1 MRHCFAARRR
11 AAPGV
16 PTEFHVADV
25 LAYTRGA
32 PDCDLILASFS
43 LHHLDSAAKGDLLK
57 AAYQRLV
64 RGRWVLCC
72 DGGVVASRGL
82 ERGAWRCLPGLYQH
96 SVRCPAVRVAMK
108 KSWPCC
114 FASQLG
120 RTLNIWFMFCN
131 RHGFQGRVAYL
142 LRKALMAGFWVQ
154 AKRKGFMLLVD
165 ILAREGE
172 PLDAYHV
179 RATADV
185 DDNWVCFDPAS
196 RVTLKHHISTVRWAR
211 ALRGCGV
218 SQSCWEDTC

>member
-1 MRHCFAARRR
+1 M
-11 AAPGV
+11 
-16 PTEFHVADV
+16 ADV

-43 LHHLDSAAKGDLLK
+43 LHHLDTAAKGDLLK

-64 RGRWVLCC
+64 RGRWVLSC
-72 DGGVVASRGL
+72 DGGVVALRGL
-82 ERGAWRCLPGLYQH
+82 ERGAWRCLPRLSQH
-96 SVRCPAVRVAMK
+96 SVSCPAVRVAKK
-108 KSWPCC
+108 KSSLVALFHSLVGLC
-114 FASQLG
+114 
-120 RTLNIWFMFCN
+120 FMFCN
-131 RHGFQGRVAYL
+131 RHGFQGRLAYL
-142 LRKALMAGFWVQ
+142 LRKALMAGVWGQ

-185 DDNWVCFDPAS
+185 DNNWVCFDPES

-211 ALRGCGV
+211 AFRGCGV